1 MKAVTELGYAQG
13 MVSRREALA
22 SQMGTEKTRT
32 NAEQTFRSMLAC
44 YKEVEKHRNN
54 IGNMLDDSTAGFYME
69 AGELVHKAESW
80 VETSRDNFVSWGASE
95 LDVKRIVLEVL
106 GNA

>member
-1 MKAVTELGYAQG
+1 MKAITELGYAQG

-44 YKEVEKHRNN
+44 YKEVSKHRNN
-54 IGNMLDDSTAGFYME
+54 IGNMLDDESAVFYME
-69 AGELVHKAESW
+69 AGELLEQAESW
-80 VETSRDNFVSWGASE
+80 VEAAKDNFVSWGASDA
-95 LDVKRIVLEVL
+95 DVREVVRGVL
-106 GNA
+106 GDA